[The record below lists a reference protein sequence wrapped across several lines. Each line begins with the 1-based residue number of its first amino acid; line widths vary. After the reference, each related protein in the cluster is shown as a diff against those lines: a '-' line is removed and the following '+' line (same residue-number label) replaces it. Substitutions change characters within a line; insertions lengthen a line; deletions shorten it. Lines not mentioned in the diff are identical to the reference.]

1 MFKRL
6 ITLTA
11 AFSLAA
17 FLAVSSFGK
26 ETLDEL
32 TQNQKIASFET
43 EAVYLNQNG
52 KRIGARFR
60 HLPSRFVL
68 DVLRIQSIPQAFVWV
83 NTPPPTDQGEPHTLE
98 HLLLGKGTKG
108 RYVASLEDMALGQSS
123 AYTEQTRTCYH
134 YNTSAGAWTF
144 FELFEAKLDAMI
156 HPNYSDEEIRREVC
170 NMGITV
176 NQEDGSKGLEE
187 KGTVYNEMVR
197 SFESPWGNMYYKLL
211 KKVYGDDHPL
221 SYEAGG
227 LPDAIRTMQPV
238 DIRNFQEAHYHI
250 NNMGAVV
257 SIGDEIE
264 LEECLAQ
271 LSKILE
277 KIEPNSKPAI
287 DPAGYASTFPTA
299 SPVDAGSI
307 EVAGFPSQNEND
319 PGLLLLAWPAER
331 TLAPGELQL
340 FDLFVGNLSS
350 GQTSNLY
357 KKFIDSQT
365 RLMDIGASST
375 FGWFNEDNGHALFF
389 GFDNVSPAATTEKMI
404 DSVRATVLGE
414 IKSIADAPDNSAT
427 LNEFN
432 ERLRSRIIERARDIK
447 QFLNSPPRFGYRSG
461 GGSRWIDHLQA
472 LNKAGGFERK
482 LAMQNE
488 LTFIENLLDS
498 KKNFWKEYIT
508 KWKLLGTKPFG
519 MAARPDPG
527 LLTSGEQARQERIDK
542 FVANLQNQFKV
553 ENRGL
558 AINAYEED
566 YNKNT
571 KVIDAEAATIKMPS
585 FINNPPLTQ
594 DDQLKYTV
602 ENLPGGGPSVF
613 SQFDN
618 ITSTTTGLAFNLYAV
633 PESLLVYVPALPLIL
648 TEIGVIRNGQPVSY
662 DEMSE
667 AIRREILEL
676 TAYFSTNYRTERTE
690 LTIRTA
696 GSDRTESEKAL
707 GWLND
712 AVFSPDLRVENLP
725 RIRDAVDLN
734 LKSLRDRMRN
744 SEESWVDEPTNA
756 YWRQHNPLL
765 LSAGCFLTKTHAVHR
780 LRWML
785 KEAASESQMAF
796 FDKYMQLLA
805 ADLSKLDRVGV
816 EKLLNNLVSGAQNF
830 DPSSPLAAMLN
841 GATVSAKALVVEAV
855 KDLQLSLSD
864 IPDNSLTKDLAY
876 LCTEMTHDLRVKPA
890 DALASINNVLNLLR
904 HQDNVRAF
912 IISSKI
918 DQEALMPQVN
928 SIVERLIASESP
940 KQQYVDSPLV
950 SHRLRQRQPSA
961 ENPIIVGLVN
971 ENTRSGVHLNTA
983 NCASFE
989 DTNPETLLKFLSAR
1003 LYGGGGAHSMFMKT
1017 WGAGLAYSNGLR
1029 SNENTGRLIY
1039 YAERCPDLA
1048 QTMQF
1053 VVDQLKNAPYDTTL
1067 ADYAVSQAFASIRS
1081 GATYESRGEDMAE
1094 DLADMLTPD
1103 VVKSF
1108 RAGIMKLRSK
1118 PGLYDELHKRMV
1130 STYGEVLPAYGPS
1143 CKESAEKSNA
1153 IYFVIGPEKQLSTYE
1168 EYLKSVE
1175 GNVTLE
1181 RIYPRDYWITAD

>member
-1 MFKRL
+1 MLKRL
-6 ITLTA
+6 TAIAA

-17 FLAVSSFGK
+17 LLVVSSFGQA
-26 ETLDEL
+26 TLDNL
-32 TQNQKIASFET
+32 TPNQKMASFET

-60 HLPSRFVL
+60 HVPSRFVL
-68 DVLRIQSIPQAFVWV
+68 DVLRIQSLPQAFVWV

-108 RYVASLEDMALGQSS
+108 RYVASLEDMCLGQSS

-134 YNTSAGAWTF
+134 YNTAAGAETF

-176 NQEDGSKGLEE
+176 NSENGSKNLEE

-211 KKVYGDDHPL
+211 KKVYGNNHPQ

-238 DIRNFQEAHYHI
+238 DIRNFQQAYYHI

-264 LEECLAQ
+264 LEECLTQ
-271 LSKILE
+271 LSQILE
-277 KIEPNSKPAI
+277 KIEPDSKPAI
-287 DPAGYASTFPTA
+287 DPAGFASSLPAATPINI
-299 SPVDAGSI
+299 GSI

-319 PGLLLLAWPAER
+319 PGLLLLSWPPER

-365 RLMDIGASST
+365 RLLDIGVSAT
-375 FGWFNEDNGHALFF
+375 FGWFNDDNGHALFI
-389 GFDNVSPAATTEKMI
+389 GFDNVSPNATTEKMI
-404 DSVRATVLGE
+404 DSVRALVLAE
-414 IKSIADAPDNSAT
+414 IRSIAEAPDNSET

-432 ERLRSRIIERARDIK
+432 ERLRSRVIERARDIK

-461 GGSRWIDHLQA
+461 GGSRWIDHLQV
-472 LNKAGGFERK
+472 LNKAGGFERQ

-488 LTFIENLLDS
+488 LKFVESLLDS
-498 KKNFWKEYIT
+498 RKNFWKEYIT
-508 KWKLLGTKPFG
+508 KWKLLETKPFG
-519 MAARPDPG
+519 MAASPDPQ
-527 LLTSGEQARQERIDK
+527 LLTSSEQARQQRIDQ
-542 FVANLQNQFKV
+542 FVAGLQSQFKV
-553 ENRGL
+553 ESREP
-558 AINAYEED
+558 AVDAYEKE
-566 YNKNT
+566 YNRNT
-571 KVIDAEAATIKMPS
+571 EVIDAEAATIKMPS

-594 DDQLKYTV
+594 DDQLKYAV
-602 ENLPGGGPSVF
+602 ENLPGGGPCVF

-618 ITSTTTGLAFNLYAV
+618 ITSTTTGLAFNLYAI
-633 PESLLVYVPALPLIL
+633 PESLLVYVPALPIIL

-676 TAYFSTNYRTERTE
+676 NAYFSTNYRTERVE
-690 LTIRTA
+690 LTLRTA
-696 GSDRTESEKAL
+696 GSDRSESGKSL
-707 GWLND
+707 GWLNH
-712 AVFSPDLRVENLP
+712 ALFSPDLRVENLP

-744 SEESWVDEPTNA
+744 AEESWVDEPTNA
-756 YWRQHNPLL
+756 YWRQHNQLL
-765 LSAGCFLTKTHAVHR
+765 LSAGCFLTKTHSMHR

-785 KEAASESQMAF
+785 KAADSESDAAF
-796 FDKYMQLLA
+796 FEKYLQLLA
-805 ADLSKLDRVGV
+805 ADLAKLDRAGV
-816 EKLLNNLVSGAQNF
+816 ENLLNNLVSAEQNF
-830 DPSSPLAAMLN
+830 DPSAPLVTMLN
-841 GATVSAKALVVEAV
+841 GAPAGAKALVIEAV
-855 KDLQLSLSD
+855 KDLQLSLSE
-864 IPDNSLTKDLAY
+864 IPDNSLAGDLAY
-876 LCTEMTHDLRVKPA
+876 LCREITDDFKVRPE
-890 DALASINNVLNLLR
+890 DALASIEYVLNLLR
-904 HQDNVRAF
+904 HRDNVRAF
-912 IISSKI
+912 IISSKS

-928 SIVERLIASESP
+928 AIVQKLTVAESP
-940 KQQYVDSPLV
+940 QQQYADSPLV

-961 ENPIIVGLVN
+961 ENPILVGLVN

-1053 VVDQLKNAPYDTTL
+1053 VVDQLKNAPYDTSLT
-1067 ADYAVSQAFASIRS
+1067 DYAVSQAFASIRS

-1103 VVKSF
+1103 VVRSF
-1108 RAGIMKLRSK
+1108 RAGIMKLRSR

-1130 STYGEVLPAYGPS
+1130 NTYGEVLPAYGPS

-1153 IYFVIGPEKQLSTYE
+1153 IYFVIGPEKQLATYE

-1175 GNVTLE
+1175 GDVTLE
-1181 RIYPRDYWITAD
+1181 RLYPRDYWITAD

>member
-1 MFKRL
+1 MSKRF
-6 ITLTA
+6 TTVVS
-11 AFSLAA
+11 AFSLAIMLTASA
-17 FLAVSSFGK
+17 FGTAA
-26 ETLDEL
+26 LDDL

-60 HLPSRFVL
+60 HVPSRFVL
-68 DVLRIQSIPQAFVWV
+68 DVLRIQSLPQAFVWV

-108 RYVASLEDMALGQSS
+108 RYVASLEDMCLGQSS

-134 YNTSAGAWTF
+134 YNTAAGPETF

-176 NQEDGSKGLEE
+176 NSDDGSKYLEE

-211 KKVYGDDHPL
+211 KKVYGNEHPL
-221 SYEAGG
+221 SYESGG
-227 LPDAIRTMQPV
+227 LPDAIRTMQPM
-238 DIRNFQEAHYHI
+238 DIRNFQQAHYHI

-264 LEECLAQ
+264 LEECLIQ
-271 LSKILE
+271 LSKVLE
-277 KIEPNSKPAI
+277 MIEPDSKPTI
-287 DPAGYASTFPTA
+287 DPAAFSASLPATSPTNI
-299 SPVDAGSI
+299 GSI

-331 TLAPGELQL
+331 TLIPGELQL

-357 KKFIDSQT
+357 KRFIDSQT
-365 RLMDIGASST
+365 RLLDIGASST
-375 FGWFNEDNGHALFF
+375 FGWFNDDNGHALFI

-404 DSVRATVLGE
+404 DSVRALVLSE
-414 IKSIADAPDNSAT
+414 IRLIADAPDNSDA

-432 ERLRSRIIERARDIK
+432 ERVRSRVIERARDIK
-447 QFLNSPPRFGYRSG
+447 QFLNSPPRFGYRGS
-461 GGSRWIDHLQA
+461 GSRWIDHLQV
-472 LNKAGGFERK
+472 LNKVGGFERQ
-482 LAMQNE
+482 LTLQNE
-488 LTFIENLLDS
+488 LKFVENLLDS
-498 KKNFWKEYIT
+498 KKNFWKEYVA
-508 KWKLLGTKPFG
+508 KWKLLDSKPFG
-519 MAARPDPG
+519 MAARPDPE
-527 LLTSGEQARQERIDK
+527 LLTSSEQARQQRIDQ
-542 FVANLQNQFKV
+542 FVANLRDQFKV
-553 ENRGL
+553 ENREL
-558 AINAYEED
+558 AIDAYERD
-566 YNKNT
+566 CDKNT
-571 KVIDAEAATIKMPS
+571 EIIDAEAATIKMPS
-585 FINNPPLTQ
+585 FIDNPPLTQ

-602 ENLPGGGPSVF
+602 ENLPGGGPCVF

-618 ITSTTTGLAFNLYAV
+618 ITSTTTGLAFNLYAI
-633 PESLLVYVPALPLIL
+633 PESLLVYVPALPLVL

-667 AIRREILEL
+667 MIRREILEL
-676 TAYFSTNYRTERTE
+676 NAYFSTNYRTERVE
-690 LTIRTA
+690 LTVRAA
-696 GSDRTESEKAL
+696 GSDRNESEKSL
-707 GWLND
+707 TWLND
-712 AVFSPDLRVENLP
+712 ALFSPDLRVENLP

-734 LKSLRDRMRN
+734 LKWLRDRMRN
-744 SEESWVDEPTNA
+744 AEESWVDEPTNA

-765 LSAGCFLTKTHAVHR
+765 LSAGCFLTKTHSMHR
-780 LRWML
+780 LRWLL
-785 KEAASESQMAF
+785 KDAGTESDVAF
-796 FDKYMQLLA
+796 FEKFMSLLA
-805 ADLSKLDRVGV
+805 DEFKKLDRKGV
-816 EKLLNNLVSGAQNF
+816 EALLDDLDAADKNF
-830 DPSSPLAAMLN
+830 DPASPLTTMLN
-841 GATVSAKALVVEAV
+841 SAPATAKTLLIDAI
-855 KDLQLSLSD
+855 KDLQLSLSE
-864 IPDNSLTKDLAY
+864 IPDNSLSAY
-876 LCTEMTHDLRVKPA
+876 LSYLCKEITNDLKVKPA
-890 DALASINNVLNLLR
+890 DALASLSKVLDLLR

-912 IISSKI
+912 IISSNT
-918 DQEALMPQVN
+918 DQEVLMPLVN
-928 SIVERLIASESP
+928 AMVQKLTASESP

-950 SHRLRQRQPSA
+950 AHRLRQRHPSS
-961 ENPIIVGLVN
+961 EKPILVALVN

-989 DTNPETLLKFLSAR
+989 DSNPETLLKFLSAR

-1053 VVDQLKNAPYDTTL
+1053 VVDQLKNAPYDTSL

-1081 GATYESRGEDMAE
+1081 GSTYESRGEDMAE

-1103 VVKSF
+1103 VVRSF
-1108 RAGIMKLRSK
+1108 RTGIMKLRSK

-1143 CKESAEKSNA
+1143 CKESVEKSDA

-1175 GNVTLE
+1175 GDVTLE
-1181 RIYPRDYWITAD
+1181 RIYPRDFWIISN

>member
-1 MFKRL
+1 MINKL
-6 ITLTA
+6 INLGLTL
-11 AFSLAA
+11 SLAA
-17 FLAVSSFGK
+17 FLAVSAFGQV
-26 ETLDEL
+26 TLEDL
-32 TQNQKIASFET
+32 KQNQKIASFET

-60 HLPSRFVL
+60 HIPSRFVL

-83 NTPPPTDQGEPHTLE
+83 NTPPPSDQGEPHTLE

-134 YNTSAGAWTF
+134 YNTAAGAQTF

-170 NMGITV
+170 NMGVTV

-197 SFESPWGNMYYKLL
+197 SFESPWGNMYYSLL
-211 KKVYGDDHPL
+211 KKVYGNDHPL

-271 LSKILE
+271 LSGILE
-277 KIEPNSKPAI
+277 RIEPNSKPAN
-287 DPAGYASTFPTA
+287 DPAGFVSKLPPA
-299 SPVDAGSI
+299 SPNNVGSI

-319 PGLLLLAWPAER
+319 PGLLLLSWPAER
-331 TLAPGELQL
+331 QLAPGEIQL

-375 FGWFNEDNGHALFF
+375 FGWFNEDNGHALFI
-389 GFDNVSPAATTEKMI
+389 GFDNVSASATTEKMI
-404 DSVRATVLGE
+404 DSVRAIAINE
-414 IKSIADAPDNSAT
+414 IRTIAESPDNSDV

-461 GGSRWIDHLQA
+461 GGSRWIDHLQT
-472 LNKAGGFERK
+472 LNKAGGFERQ

-488 LTFIENLLDS
+488 LAFIENLLDS
-498 KKNFWKEYIT
+498 KKNFWKEYII
-508 KWKLLGTKPFG
+508 KWKLLDTKPFG

-527 LLTSGEQARQERIDK
+527 LLKSSEQARQQRIDH

-558 AINAYEED
+558 AINAYEAD
-566 YNKNT
+566 YNKNSQI
-571 KVIDAEAATIKMPS
+571 IDAEAATIKMPS
-585 FINNPPLTQ
+585 FIDNPPLTQ
-594 DDQLKYTV
+594 DDQLKYV
-602 ENLPGGGPSVF
+602 VDNLLGGGPSVF

-618 ITSTTTGLAFNLYAV
+618 ITSTTTGLAFNLYAI
-633 PESLLVYVPALPLIL
+633 PESLLVYVPALPIVL

-662 DEMSE
+662 DDMSE
-667 AIRREILEL
+667 AIRREILEIN
-676 TAYFSTNYRTERTE
+676 AYFSTNYRTERVE
-690 LTIRTA
+690 LTLRTA
-696 GSDRTESEKAL
+696 GSDRAESEKSL
-707 GWLND
+707 GWLSD
-712 AVFSPDLRVENLP
+712 VLFSPDLRVENLP
-725 RIRDAVDLN
+725 RIRDAVDQN

-744 SEESWVDEPTNA
+744 SEESWVDEPTNG
-756 YWRQHNPLL
+756 YWRQNNPLL
-765 LSAGCFLTKTHAVHR
+765 LSAGCFLTKTHSMHR

-785 KEAASESQMAF
+785 KDAGSASDAAF
-796 FDKYMQLLA
+796 FEKYLQLLSA
-805 ADLSKLDRVGV
+805 ELSKLDRAGA
-816 EKLLNNLVSGAQNF
+816 EKLFNALAASDINF
-830 DPSSPLAAMLN
+830 DPSLPLATMLS
-841 GATVSAKALVVEAV
+841 GTPPGIKALLLEAIN
-855 KDLQLSLSD
+855 DLRLSLSD
-864 IPDNSLTKDLAY
+864 IPDNSLSGDMAY
-876 LCTEMTHDLRVKPA
+876 LCTEMTNDLKVEPA
-890 DALASINNVLNLLR
+890 SVLTSISNVLNLLR
-904 HQDNVRAF
+904 HQDNVRTF
-912 IISSKI
+912 MISSKT
-918 DQEALMPQVN
+918 DHDALMPQVN
-928 SIVERLIASESP
+928 TIVQKLTASESP
-940 KQQYVDSPLV
+940 KEQYADAPLV
-950 SHRLRQRQPSA
+950 AHRLEQRLPSA
-961 ENPIIVGLVN
+961 HNPILVGLVN
-971 ENTRSGVHLNTA
+971 ENTRSGVHYNTA

-989 DTNPETLLKFLSAR
+989 DSNPETLLKFLSAR

-1053 VVDQLKNAPYDTTL
+1053 VVDQLKNAPYDTSL

-1108 RAGIMKLRSK
+1108 RAGIMKLRSR
-1118 PGLYDELHKRMV
+1118 PGLYAELHKRMLD
-1130 STYGEVLPAYGPS
+1130 TYGEVLPGYGPS

-1153 IYFVIGPEKQLSTYE
+1153 IYFVIGPEKQLATYE

-1175 GNVTLE
+1175 GDVTLQ
-1181 RIYPRDYWITAD
+1181 RIYPRDYWITAQ